1 MWTKQTQSWNK
12 NVFQEVNICETNS
25 LQVYSSL
32 PKTGSM
38 NKATYVCHRTCIVC
52 STQQPGSGSSDQRTW
67 RFAVENQRRRR
78 KRLLQNDVPH
88 RRLHKYTASVNK
100 LPHWQQ
106 SLFAG
111 FVSNSIFH
119 KQTNRQ
125 RNKRTDARNRIWC
138 ILALKCDI

>member
-1 MWTKQTQSWNK
+1 
-12 NVFQEVNICETNS
+12 VFQEVNICETNS

-67 RFAVENQRRRR
+67 RFAVENQRCRQ
-78 KRLLQNDVPH
+78 KWLLQNDVPH
-88 RRLHKYTASVNK
+88 RRLHKYTTSVNNQIASLAAKSVRGICIK
-100 LPHWQQ
+100 LHL
-106 SLFAG
+106 S
-111 FVSNSIFH
+111 
-119 KQTNRQ
+119 QT
-125 RNKRTDARNRIWC
+125 KRTDAGNRIWC